1 MLAKIKA
8 LWNVLQKGKEVA
20 DPENWKK
27 RQVTSTLL
35 GGAIIA
41 VVQLAKAF
49 DYDLQI
55 DEDTV
60 TAIAGG
66 IIAFV
71 NWIGTL
77 ATTTKVGIGKAPIED
92 HSYSTIDKV
101 PED

>member
-20 DPENWKK
+20 DPQIWKR

-71 NWIGTL
+71 NWVGTL

-92 HSYSTIDKV
+92 QYPTIDKV